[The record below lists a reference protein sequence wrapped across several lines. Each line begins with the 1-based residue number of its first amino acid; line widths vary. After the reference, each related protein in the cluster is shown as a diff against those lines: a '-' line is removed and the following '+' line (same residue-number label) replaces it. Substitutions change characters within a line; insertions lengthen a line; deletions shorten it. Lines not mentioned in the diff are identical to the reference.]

1 MVKSPKLINPD
12 TQANPTRINE
22 AVFLNSIGKQLADD
36 KRIKLN
42 KDEINISW

>member
-1 MVKSPKLINPD
+1 MVKAPKLTNPD
-12 TQANPTRINE
+12 TQASPTRINE
-22 AVFLNSIGKQLADD
+22 AVFLNSDGKQLADD